1 MRESLPVE
9 LLLRFLEATPE
20 ELVAI
25 RRFFGR
31 QALMDWEEGAPAGGR
46 ISPGA
51 PPFPECS
58 PHILAPADAC
68 RYSLRHQ
75 RACWLLDF
83 KAGPVQL
90 TPETGLG
97 YVAYLLAEPGELVP
111 SATLFSRFSTGHREN
126 VVALELPDAETGRLV
141 PLTDGVGAGQLSLD
155 NDEAAA
161 RSRYRA
167 QLLEYQET
175 IGNPAIPESERAE
188 AQGLYDEP
196 VAFLKEHYRPAPDPG
211 KAVTKLVHRSIQR
224 LCDHLREPMA
234 GEEVAD
240 PGAVAFAAYIEE
252 HILIPSRRYTRAKPG
267 ARVRIARGELAGRLI
282 FECPPGDRW
291 EVKL

>member
-1 MRESLPVE
+1 MRETVSID
-9 LLLRFLEATPE
+9 LLKRFLEATPAQV
-20 ELVAI
+20 VAI
-25 RRFFGR
+25 DRILGGQRS
-31 QALMDWEEGAPAGGR
+31 ADWEEGAPAGSR
-46 ISPGA
+46 TSHA
-51 PPFPECS
+51 TPPLPEC
-58 PHILAPADAC
+58 PPPILAPADAC

-75 RACWLLDF
+75 RACWLLGF

-97 YVAYLLAEPGELVP
+97 YAAYLLSEPDELVP
-111 SATLFSRFSTGHREN
+111 SATLFSRFSTGHRKN
-126 VVALELPDAETGRLV
+126 VVALELPDPETGRLV
-141 PLTDGVGAGQLSLD
+141 PLTDGVGTGQLALD
-155 NDEAAA
+155 EDEAAA

-167 QLLEYQET
+167 QLLEYEET

-188 AQGLYDEP
+188 AQGLYDEL

-234 GEEVAD
+234 GEEAPD
-240 PGAVAFAAYIEE
+240 PGAVAFAEYIEE
-252 HILIPSRRYTRAKPG
+252 HILIPSRRYTRARPG

-291 EVKL
+291 DVKL

>member
-1 MRESLPVE
+1 MRESFPVK
-9 LLLRFLEATPE
+9 LLVRFLESTPE
-20 ELVAI
+20 ELAAI
-25 RRFFGR
+25 GRFYWGQR
-31 QALMDWEEGAPAGGR
+31 SADWEEGVPAGSR
-46 ISPGA
+46 TSHAA
-51 PPFPECS
+51 PPLPECP
-58 PHILAPADAC
+58 PHILAPTDAC

-97 YVAYLLAEPGELVP
+97 YAAYLLSEPGELVP
-111 SATLFSRFSTGHREN
+111 SATLFSRFSIGHRKN
-126 VVALELPDAETGRLV
+126 VVALELPDPETGRLV
-141 PLTDGVGAGQLSLD
+141 PLTDGVGTGQLALD
-155 NDEAAA
+155 KDEAAA

-167 QLLEYQET
+167 QLLEYEET

-188 AQGLYDEP
+188 AQGLYDEL

-234 GEEVAD
+234 GEEAPD
-240 PGAVAFAAYIEE
+240 PGAVAFAEYIEE
-252 HILIPSRRYTRAKPG
+252 HILIPSRRYTRARPG

-291 EVKL
+291 DVKL